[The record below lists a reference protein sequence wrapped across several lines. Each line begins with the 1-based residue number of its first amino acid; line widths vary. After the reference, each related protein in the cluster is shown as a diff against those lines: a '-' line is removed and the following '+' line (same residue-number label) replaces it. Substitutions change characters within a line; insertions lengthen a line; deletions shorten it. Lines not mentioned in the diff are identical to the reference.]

1 MAQASEAL
9 LAFQKDPAAPGGP
22 QCGDGEV
29 WLVKVPSGYLDVADK
44 EADQLMNG
52 ILLDAIDNLRVIGII
67 RITHTHCVRH
77 SRSLTDSLVN
87 VV

>member
-52 ILLDAIDNLRVIGII
+52 ILLDAIDNLRVIGIQ
-67 RITHTHCVRH
+67 CDE
-77 SRSLTDSLVN
+77 LFFD
-87 VV
+87 